1 MDAFDEILS
10 KLPSDIGG
18 STADNGFTFQKNW
31 ALMELL
37 ELEDSGNSYTIIFD
51 YHDDI
56 EILDSDELAT
66 NIP

>member
-31 ALMELL
+31 ALKKLL
-37 ELEDSGNSYTIIFD
+37 ELEDSGESYTIIFD
-51 YHDDI
+51 YHD
-56 EILDSDELAT
+56 E
-66 NIP
+66 

>member
-31 ALMELL
+31 ALK
-37 ELEDSGNSYTIIFD
+37 SKSP
-51 YHDDI
+51 
-56 EILDSDELAT
+56 LARMAVP
-66 NIP
+66 I